1 MTVVAELAL
10 QYIIALCSWLKEQF
24 QVSILVAR
32 VQSREELSAALV
44 QFLLPEPIRYRR
56 VKICFCLLADEADL
70 ATYLDSRLKA
80 QSRRHAMPA
89 CKTYLNT
96 DVMAEVLVGH
106 EKTVWFGF

>member
-10 QYIIALCSWLKEQF
+10 QYIFALCSWLKEQF
-24 QVSILVAR
+24 QVSIPVAR

-56 VKICFCLLADEADL
+56 VKICLLSFGRRSEL
-70 ATYLDSRLKA
+70 TYLDSRLKA

-89 CKTYLNT
+89 CKR
-96 DVMAEVLVGH
+96 H
-106 EKTVWFGF
+106 